1 MDYKTTGSSID
12 LAKYHDALQWRFYL
26 AALPTMQRFD
36 YEIFQLNKSDKVTDH
51 KTLTLYRYDA
61 LEQDVFNKVRE
72 YANFIRSLVAN
83 GAVQLDSQGRI
94 KKT

>member
-1 MDYKTTGSSID
+1 M
-12 LAKYHDALQWRFYL
+12 
-26 AALPTMQRFD
+26 
-36 YEIFQLNKSDKVTDH
+36 VDH